1 MDRVGDRRSPRR
13 PVGLKV
19 PVNPII
25 IGRGGIVTGI
35 RVGLSGARQGD
46 RVCGP
51 EKKCGTG
58 KSLTEQQP
66 VFEFVEGSIAF
77 GGNRA
82 LDSVSFAMSKG
93 QLVGLIGPNGSGK
106 TTLLNATSGIYP
118 LDSGSIRFEGRPIE
132 KAPPHAIARAGIAR
146 TFQIARIFPRMTALE
161 NMLTPGFTT
170 RDAGADDRLSLIR
183 RAKEFLDF
191 VDIADFANEQAA
203 DLSGGQRMLL
213 QFARALMLKPRLML
227 LDEPFGGIH
236 PLLVE
241 RILSRIRDLRGDG
254 IDFIVVSHDLPA
266 IMGLATRIVVLANG
280 RLIADGTPEAVRED
294 PGVIEAYLGG

>member
-1 MDRVGDRRSPRR
+1 M
-13 PVGLKV
+13 
-19 PVNPII
+19 
-25 IGRGGIVTGI
+25 
-35 RVGLSGARQGD
+35 SGASG
-46 RVCGP
+46 
-51 EKKCGTG
+51 ETATG
-58 KSLTEQQP
+58 HRP
-66 VFEFVEGSIAF
+66 VFEVVEGSVAF

-82 LDSVSFAMSKG
+82 LDSVSFAMAKG

-118 LDSGSIRFEGRPIE
+118 LDSGAIRFEGRPIE
-132 KAPPHAIARAGIAR
+132 KAPPHEVARAGIAR

-170 RDAGADDRLSLIR
+170 RDAEDRTTLIR
-183 RAKEFLDF
+183 RAKEYLDFLD
-191 VDIADFANEQAA
+191 IAGFADEQAA

-241 RILSRIRDLRGDG
+241 RILGRIRDLRGEG

-280 RLIADGTPEAVRED
+280 RLIADGAPDEVRED

>member
-1 MDRVGDRRSPRR
+1 M
-13 PVGLKV
+13 
-19 PVNPII
+19 
-25 IGRGGIVTGI
+25 
-35 RVGLSGARQGD
+35 SGASG
-46 RVCGP
+46 GAS
-51 EKKCGTG
+51 TG
-58 KSLTEQQP
+58 HRP
-66 VFEFVEGSIAF
+66 VFEVVEGSVAF

-82 LDSVSFAMSKG
+82 LDSVSFAMAKG

-118 LDSGSIRFEGRPIE
+118 LDSGAIRFEGRPIE
-132 KAPPHAIARAGIAR
+132 KAPPHEVARAGIAR

-170 RDAGADDRLSLIR
+170 RDAEDRITLIR
-183 RAKEFLDF
+183 RAKEYLDFLD
-191 VDIADFANEQAA
+191 IAGFADEQAA

-241 RILSRIRDLRGDG
+241 RILGRIRDLRGEG

-280 RLIADGTPEAVRED
+280 RLIADGAPDEVRED

>member
-1 MDRVGDRRSPRR
+1 M
-13 PVGLKV
+13 
-19 PVNPII
+19 
-25 IGRGGIVTGI
+25 
-35 RVGLSGARQGD
+35 SGASG
-46 RVCGP
+46 GMSG
-51 EKKCGTG
+51 EASTG
-58 KSLTEQQP
+58 HRP
-66 VFEFVEGSIAF
+66 VFEVVEGSVAF

-82 LDSVSFAMSKG
+82 LDSVSFAMAKG

-118 LDSGSIRFEGRPIE
+118 LDSGAIRFEGRPIE
-132 KAPPHAIARAGIAR
+132 KAPPHEVARAGIAR

-170 RDAGADDRLSLIR
+170 RDAEDRITLIR
-183 RAKEFLDF
+183 RAKEYLDFLD
-191 VDIADFANEQAA
+191 IAGFADEQAA

-241 RILSRIRDLRGDG
+241 RILGRIRDLRGEG

-280 RLIADGTPEAVRED
+280 RLIADGAPDEVRED

>member
-1 MDRVGDRRSPRR
+1 MDR
-13 PVGLKV
+13 
-19 PVNPII
+19 
-25 IGRGGIVTGI
+25 
-35 RVGLSGARQGD
+35 
-46 RVCGP
+46 
-51 EKKCGTG
+51 
-58 KSLTEQQP
+58 SLTEHQP

-77 GGNRA
+77 GGNQA
-82 LDSVSFAMSKG
+82 LDSVSFAIESG

-132 KAPPHAIARAGIAR
+132 KAPPHEIARAGIAR

-170 RDAGADDRLSLIR
+170 RDAGTDDRITLIR
-183 RAKEFLDF
+183 RAKGYLDF
-191 VDIADFANEQAA
+191 LNIADFANEQAA

-241 RILSRIRDLRGDG
+241 RILRRIRDLRDQG

-280 RLIADGTPEAVRED
+280 RLIADGTPDSVRED